1 MKSIKAPILLLI
13 ISFLTISCYEDNDDK
28 TVSASQIN
36 NFVYRGM
43 NQFYLYKDDVPVLA
57 NDRFS
62 NNKEY
67 AAYLNSFSRPEDLFE
82 NLIFQRQTVDR
93 FSWIVDD
100 YIALEEFFKG
110 VTLNNGMEFQL
121 FKFSSLP
128 DERYGIVT
136 HVLPNTSAEA
146 NGVKRGD
153 VFYGIDGNQLTSN
166 NVSQLLN
173 QDNYTINLG
182 IYNDNATPETSDDFV
197 TPTTES
203 INLTKSQFTENP
215 ILIDKVL
222 SINNKK
228 IGYLMYNGFTG
239 TNQFNNEL
247 NNAFGAF
254 KAAGI
259 NDLVLDLRYNPGGSV
274 NTAILLSSMIT
285 GQFTGDVYSTEQWN
299 SEFQEAFENEN
310 PELLI
315 NRFTDNYNGALL
327 NSLNLTKV
335 YILTTS
341 RSASASE
348 LVINSLKPYIQ
359 VVHIGTT
366 TAGKY
371 QASTTLY
378 DSPNFGREGV
388 NQGHTYAMQP
398 LIFKSLNVNGVT
410 DYFDGLTPNLVI
422 GEKINNMGILG
433 DENEPL
439 LAEAISD
446 IFGTAKVSQQKSDYI
461 EITNGSEDFGPFE
474 SGMYSDKKLP
484 IN

>member
-1 MKSIKAPILLLI
+1 
-13 ISFLTISCYEDNDDK
+13 
-28 TVSASQIN
+28 
-36 NFVYRGM
+36 M